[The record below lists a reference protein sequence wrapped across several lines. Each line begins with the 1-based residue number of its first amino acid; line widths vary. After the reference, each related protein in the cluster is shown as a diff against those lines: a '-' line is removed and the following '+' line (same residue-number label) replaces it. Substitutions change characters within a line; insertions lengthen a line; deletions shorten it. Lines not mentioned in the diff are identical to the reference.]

1 VVTRN
6 RFNGFRRHQVSA
18 QTHFHELEEEQT
30 VKTVLLLLVPS
41 VTGLKPGVNE
51 SSAARAQLQMEQ
63 SRTSQMP
70 GEKCDANEVARGCL
84 QFS

>member
-1 VVTRN
+1 MKEAVETAN
-6 RFNGFRRHQVSA
+6 EA
-18 QTHFHELEEEQT
+18 QGER
-30 VKTVLLLLVPS
+30 S
-41 VTGLKPGVNE
+41 TGLKPGVNE

-84 QFS
+84 HFALPNPEF